1 MKSLFGNQTRRVGEG
16 GRVRRLLTR
25 SALVLGGIAAG
36 WLLTAGTA
44 SAQAEPV
51 AAAFEPVLQIVNTV
65 ENVATPVVEQVTA
78 PVVEA
83 GKVVEGT
90 VHGVV
95 RHVFGVVTG
104 HELERPR
111 QSAPLVS
118 GLAGLVGLGAP
129 TAEGSARSFPA
140 GSGDSL
146 VGDGSTDENAPVDT
160 PQTPASALSKRASA
174 DVQQPAATSPA
185 ANAAQSGPRPADP
198 VRLPGSP
205 APKLAIIAPSSTSAS
220 SDEDAR
226 ADQLPSHA
234 VGFDAPGVRVVSEL
248 SISADALARM
258 AGDSHRQPGTT
269 PD

>member
-1 MKSLFGNQTRRVGEG
+1 MFGNQTRRVGEG
-16 GRVRRLLTR
+16 GVVRRALTR
-25 SALVLGGIAAG
+25 TALVLGGVAASWLIAS
-36 WLLTAGTA
+36 GTA
-44 SAQAEPV
+44 SAQAEPM
-51 AAAFEPVLQIVNTV
+51 AAAFEPVMQIVNTV
-65 ENVATPVVEQVTA
+65 EDVATPVVEHVTA
-78 PVVEA
+78 PVVEV
-83 GKVVEGT
+83 GKAVEGT
-90 VHGVV
+90 VSGVV
-95 RHVFGVVTG
+95 RQVLGAVTG
-104 HELERPR
+104 RELGRPQ

-140 GSGDSL
+140 VAGDSL
-146 VGDGSTDENAPVDT
+146 LSDDVSGDAPVDT
-160 PQTPASALSKRASA
+160 PQTPATALSKRAPA

-185 ANAAQSGPRPADP
+185 ADAALSGPRPADP

-205 APKLAIIAPSSTSAS
+205 MPKLAIIAPSSTTAS

-234 VGFDAPGVRVVSEL
+234 VGFDAPGARVVSEL

-258 AGDSHRQPGTT
+258 AGDDHRQPGTT

>member
-1 MKSLFGNQTRRVGEG
+1 MGEG

-51 AAAFEPVLQIVNTV
+51 NAAFDPVRQIVSAV
-65 ENVATPVVEQVTA
+65 EETATPVVEHVTT
-78 PVVEA
+78 PVVEV
-83 GKVVEGT
+83 GKAVEGT

-95 RHVFGVVTG
+95 HQVLGALTG
-104 HELERPR
+104 REIEPPR
-111 QSAPLVS
+111 QPAPLVT
-118 GLAGLVGLGAP
+118 GLAGLVGIGAP
-129 TAEGSARSFPA
+129 TSAAPEGSARSFAVP
-140 GSGDSL
+140 GENSL
-146 VGDGSTDENAPVDT
+146 VGGPSTEENAPVGT
-160 PQTPASALSKRASA
+160 PVTPASPKRAPVG
-174 DVQQPAATSPA
+174 VQQPAAMP
-185 ANAAQSGPRPADP
+185 NAADAAHSGPRPGDP
-198 VRLPGSP
+198 VRFPGSP
-205 APKLAIIAPSSTSAS
+205 APRLAIIAASNSSAS
-220 SDEDAR
+220 SEDTW

-258 AGDSHRQPGTT
+258 AGGTHRQPGTT

>member
-1 MKSLFGNQTRRVGEG
+1 MGEG
-16 GRVRRLLTR
+16 GRVRRALTR
-25 SALVLGGIAAG
+25 TALVLGGITAG

-44 SAQAEPV
+44 SAQAEPI
-51 AAAFEPVLQIVNTV
+51 AAAFEPVMRIVTTV
-65 ENVATPVVEQVTA
+65 EDVATPVVEHVTT

-83 GKVVEGT
+83 GKAVEGT

-95 RHVFGVVTG
+95 RQVLGVVTG
-104 HELERPR
+104 HAPEQPR

-140 GSGDSL
+140 ASGDSL
-146 VGDGSTDENAPVDT
+146 VGDGSTGENTQVDT
-160 PQTPASALSKRASA
+160 PQAPAPALFRRAPV

-205 APKLAIIAPSSTSAS
+205 SPKLAIIAPSSTNAS
-220 SDEDAR
+220 SEDAW